1 LISNK
6 NKFILY
12 VSLFVECLNVI
23 QQQQKKQKQE
33 AASKKNCIHSK
44 LAHKQQQP
52 NPISAEIIK
61 ILSLQFFFLCN

>member
-1 LISNK
+1 
-6 NKFILY
+6 
-12 VSLFVECLNVI
+12 VSLFVECHTAAT
-23 QQQQKKQKQE
+23 KKQKQE